1 MGRGV
6 NQILAQLSATLPP
19 ATMSSAYSFNGRV
32 ALVTGGGSG
41 IGRAVCQLLARDG
54 ARVVVTDINLKGAE
68 ETLQLISGS
77 SQHLALQMDVTQKD
91 AVEAVIAAAREKL
104 GAPPS
109 LLVNSAGIAKLE
121 PFLDVKQDRLNAIID
136 INLKGTFLVTQ
147 AVTKALL
154 EKEQETEGETG
165 AVVNIAS
172 MCGKTGLKY
181 ASHYA
186 ASKGAVISLSKTC
199 AAELAGKGIRVN
211 CVLPGLIATPMS
223 QLIPEKSVQSHNS
236 KNPLGRP
243 GRPEEVAEVVVFLL
257 SGRSSYM
264 VGACVEVSG
273 GTDM

>member
-1 MGRGV
+1 
-6 NQILAQLSATLPP
+6 
-19 ATMSSAYSFNGRV
+19 MSSAYSFKGRV

-54 ARVVVTDINLKGAE
+54 ARVVVTDMNLKGAE

-77 SQHLALQMDVTQKD
+77 GQHLALQMDVTQKD
-91 AVEAVIAAAREKL
+91 AVKAVIAAVLEKL

-109 LLVNSAGIAKLE
+109 LLVNSAGIAIMG
-121 PFLDVKQDRLNAIID
+121 PFMEAKEDHLNAMID
-136 INLKGTFLVTQ
+136 VNLKGTFLVTQ

-172 MCGKTGLKY
+172 ILGKTGYKSL
-181 ASHYA
+181 SHYT
-186 ASKGAVISLSKTC
+186 ASKGAVISLTKTC
-199 AAELAGKGIRVN
+199 AAELAGHGIRVN
-211 CVLPGLIATPMS
+211 CVMPGMITTPMS
-223 QLIPEKSVQSHNS
+223 QLISEEAVQLYIS

-264 VGACVEVSG
+264 VGACVEVTG
-273 GTDM
+273 GTGM